1 MAKAETRSFVSEL
14 GAFNIFKKNQ
24 GRVARQLTAGAIG
37 LIVIVFAWSV
47 YHDKSLSSQPNSVR
61 MMVAGIIIVVGG
73 WLTFRIVNYPPFA
86 EFLISVEG
94 EMHKVTWSSWPEL
107 WRAVAV
113 VLSTMIF
120 LGLILALYD
129 FVWAWLLRSVGV
141 IQ

>member
-24 GRVARQLTAGAIG
+24 GRLARQLTAAAIG
-37 LIVIVFAWSV
+37 LIVVVFAWSV
-47 YHDKSLSSQPNSVR
+47 VHDKLLLTQPNSVR
-61 MMVAGIIIVVGG
+61 IAVAGIILVVGG

-113 VLSTMIF
+113 VLCTMIF
-120 LGLILALYD
+120 LGSILALYD
-129 FVWAWLLRSVGV
+129 FVWAWFLRAIHV